1 MRLEK
6 VRGYNNIYAVDAFF
20 KEYEELFGK
29 NKKAVQ
35 QHYRMLHTKLY
46 VLDDEW
52 RRALQYKIF
61 EKLEGCPFYAIR
73 QLTKLNP
80 RIIFAYR
87 DTTGQFFL
95 LSCCKEKKRSDYD
108 RAIERAYHRI
118 SLLEVEE

>member
-6 VRGYNNIYAVDAFF
+6 VRGYNNIYAVDIFF

-35 QHYRMLHTKLY
+35 QHIKMLHTKLY

-52 RRALQYKIF
+52 GRSLQYKMF
-61 EKLEGCPFYAIR
+61 EKLEGCPFYSIR
-73 QLTKLNP
+73 QLTKWNP

-87 DTTGQFFL
+87 DRSGKIML

-108 RAIERAYHRI
+108 RAIERAYHRM
-118 SLLEVEE
+118 SFLEVKE